1 MDGRHSHNLLNY
13 ISHHNGKTLKAKCLG
28 GMIYTFKSVSQNFTR
43 IFRKKAVGGHTSTE
57 LLSLQQHMEKQCMIL
72 PTFLFS
78 FFKNVYEEKNI
89 LAISTNLLQ
98 LIPHVIEWP
107 CPFPIIRIH
116 VMDEYDKQS
125 ASVECQNGGH
135 IKNGS
140 RVSLFVDGLQFRPI
154 VWSHMKMQWT

>member
-1 MDGRHSHNLLNY
+1 MEKRWKQNALGVWY
-13 ISHHNGKTLKAKCLG
+13 ILLKAFL
-28 GMIYTFKSVSQNFTR
+28 KSVSQNFTR
-43 IFRKKAVGGHTSTE
+43 IFRKKSSRWAHFYWAIVSTATYGKTMHVIAF
-57 LLSLQQHMEKQCMIL
+57 SKYVRRMFTKIDFTYIFSNIL
-72 PTFLFS
+72 
-78 FFKNVYEEKNI
+78 YEEKNI

-98 LIPHVIEWP
+98 LVPHIIEWP

-125 ASVECQNGGH
+125 ASVECQNGSH